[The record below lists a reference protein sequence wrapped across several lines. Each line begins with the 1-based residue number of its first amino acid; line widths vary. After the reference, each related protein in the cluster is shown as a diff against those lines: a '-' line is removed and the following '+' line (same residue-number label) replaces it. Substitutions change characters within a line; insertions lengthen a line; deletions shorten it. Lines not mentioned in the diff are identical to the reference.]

1 MHYIL
6 NFFGH
11 LHTINMH
18 RLKVFILC
26 TKAGIPLQGLLHD
39 LSKYSPTEFF
49 EGVKYYANGKYSP
62 IINAKKDQGYSK
74 AWLHHKGRNKHHWEY
89 WVDFTRKGQVPAKMP
104 YNYVLEMF
112 CDRVAASKIYEGK
125 NYTDAFPLQYYESG
139 QYSYILH
146 PETRALIRFMLV
158 YLKDHGLDDTIKML
172 NRHHDYDEYFVEFK
186 DDFM

>member
-1 MHYIL
+1 M
-6 NFFGH
+6 
-11 LHTINMH
+11 
-18 RLKVFILC
+18 
-26 TKAGIPLQGLLHD
+26 
-39 LSKYSPTEFF
+39 
-49 EGVKYYANGKYSP
+49 
-62 IINAKKDQGYSK
+62 
-74 AWLHHKGRNKHHWEY
+74 
-89 WVDFTRKGQVPAKMP
+89 DFTRKGQVPAKMP

-146 PETRALIRFMLV
+146 PETRALLRFMLV
-158 YLKDHGLDDTIKML
+158 YLKDHGLDDTIKMI

>member
-1 MHYIL
+1 MHIWGHFKTITKHKIL
-6 NFFGH
+6 VGKLCFKVH
-11 LHTINMH
+11 LY
-18 RLKVFILC
+18 K
-26 TKAGIPLQGLLHD
+26 QGLLHD
-39 LSKYSPTEFF
+39 LSKYTPTEFIT
-49 EGVKYYANGKYSP
+49 GIKYYKGTYSP
-62 IINAKKDQGYSK
+62 NSAE
-74 AWLHHKGRNKHHWEY
+74 R
-89 WVDFTRKGQVPAKMP
+89 QVPAKMP

-146 PETRALIRFMLV
+146 PETRALLRFMLV
-158 YLKDHGLDDTIKML
+158 YLKDHGLDDTIKMI

>member
-1 MHYIL
+1 MHIWGHFKTITKHKIL
-6 NFFGH
+6 VGKLCFKVH
-11 LHTINMH
+11 LYKH
-18 RLKVFILC
+18 
-26 TKAGIPLQGLLHD
+26 GLLHD
-39 LSKYSPTEFF
+39 LSKYTPTEFIT
-49 EGVKYYANGKYSP
+49 GIKYYKGTYSP
-62 IINAKKDQGYSK
+62 NSAERNEKDYST
-74 AWLHHKGRNKHHWEY
+74 AWLHHKGRSKHHWEY
-89 WVDFTRKGQVPAKMP
+89 WVDFTRKGQVPAKIP

-146 PETRALIRFMLV
+146 PETRALLRFMLV
-158 YLKDHGLDDTIKML
+158 YLKDHGLDDTIKMI

>member
-1 MHYIL
+1 MKYIKYL
-6 NFFGH
+6 K
-11 LHTINMH
+11 TILIHKWYVLVECYKEGIVWQGITHDMS
-18 RLKVFILC
+18 KFSPSEFI
-26 TKAGIPLQGLLHD
+26 A
-39 LSKYSPTEFF
+39 SA
-49 EGVKYYANGKYSP
+49 KYYNGCNNYVEY
-62 IINAKKDQGYSK
+62 QH